1 MRKRKIMVIGIVF
14 VYFITAILVFGTYIQ
29 KDDAGIRSVLS
40 GTMTGIPD
48 GHMIFVSYFFGWF
61 VSCLYKIAPFANW
74 YGLIE
79 MAAFVTAMTVFLQS
93 ILKKYYSKGKEFIVL
108 LIFSILIY
116 TVLIFQLFVSINFTY
131 AADLYL
137 ASALLLLLDYQK
149 GEKKSIIASF
159 VCCLLGASIRI
170 EAFYMTIPFILLIII
185 YKVLKKELD
194 LRKYLIVLSI
204 GIAVIMLFEYIGY
217 REPEWKEF
225 KESRQYLSALIDYYG
240 WPDYNE
246 YKEVYNDLN
255 IYEEEKA
262 LLDESIYII
271 DGVDV
276 EKAIQVCGKLQI
288 DQHGEVFSRNRMVT
302 ALYRLHTLFIEKE
315 YVIFNYILIVIGV
328 MAAVNMGRTQ
338 AAKKDYIFASC
349 AIAVSLFELLY
360 LCWNGRVIFRA
371 VVGVQIILLTI
382 IIGLINRFVF
392 YNYTKKRTTLTLLLG
407 MICFYLALI
416 NLSDCKYNAL
426 ECKEHKQ
433 LTDDIASYCSQNED
447 NFYFTTNSRYIYDN
461 SNTII
466 NNRTDNK
473 DNILSLGSR
482 TCFEKDILADQGID
496 SIVEALVNREDI
508 YIISDNS
515 DKTLHALNTLKYY
528 VNRSYEGVD
537 YHIIEDHGEF
547 QVLKLKR

>member
-14 VYFITAILVFGTYIQ
+14 VYFIVNMCIFGTYIQ

-61 VSCLYKIAPFANW
+61 VSGLYKIAPFVNW

-79 MAAFVTAMTVFLQS
+79 MAAFVTAMAVFLQS

-116 TVLIFQLFVSINFTY
+116 TVLIFPLFVSINFTY

-149 GEKKSIIASF
+149 GKKESIIASF
-159 VCCLLGASIRI
+159 IYCFLGASIRI
-170 EAFYMTIPFILLIII
+170 EAFYMMVPFILLIII

-194 LRKYLIVLSI
+194 LRKYLMVLSI

-246 YKEVYNDLN
+246 YKEVYNELN

-276 EKAIQVCGKLQI
+276 EKAIRVCGKIQF
-288 DQHGEVFSRNRMVT
+288 DNYGRAFSKERIVNSFIRFYV
-302 ALYRLHTLFIEKE
+302 LFTEKE
-315 YVIFNYILIVIGV
+315 YILFNYLLISIGTIV
-328 MAAVNMGRTQ
+328 VGYMSRNQ
-338 AAKKDYIFASC
+338 AGKKDYLFVSAV
-349 AIAVSLFELLY
+349 IAVGSLELLY

-371 VVGVQIILLTI
+371 VVGVQIALLVLSL
-382 IIGLINRFVF
+382 GLVNRFVS
-392 YNYTKKRTTLTLLLG
+392 YDYIRKRKSFSLIVG
-407 MICFYLALI
+407 MACMFFAFVSLW
-416 NLSDCKYNAL
+416 NCKDKVL
-426 ECKEHKQ
+426 ECKEHEK
-433 LTDDIASYCSQNED
+433 LTDSIEAYCSQNED

-473 DNILSLGSR
+473 YNILSLGSR

-496 SIVEALVNREDI
+496 SIVEALVNRENI

-528 VNRSYEGVD
+528 VDRSYEGVD